1 MLFKKT
7 NNSDKEENVMNIGK
21 NIASLRKK
29 SGMTQE
35 ELAARLNV
43 SAQAVSKWENES
55 SCPDISLL
63 PDIAKIFGVT
73 VDALIGAE
81 DIEAVETSVP
91 VIANSESKARNE
103 KQNSKVTL
111 TVTRPDAKPVTV
123 TLPMAI
129 VRTGLHIGSAC
140 GLDKETSQKI
150 TDIVENEE
158 IGEILSVDGENGEHI
173 TVKVE

>member
-1 MLFKKT
+1 MLFKKP

-63 PDIAKIFGVT
+63 PDIADIFGV
-73 VDALIGAE
+73 G
-81 DIEAVETSVP
+81 
-91 VIANSESKARNE
+91 
-103 KQNSKVTL
+103 
-111 TVTRPDAKPVTV
+111 
-123 TLPMAI
+123 
-129 VRTGLHIGSAC
+129 G
-140 GLDKETSQKI
+140 
-150 TDIVENEE
+150 
-158 IGEILSVDGENGEHI
+158 
-173 TVKVE
+173 